1 VILGVAGSSPVTHP
15 TWRGPGQATDQGLS
29 RSGAARHGNRGTPY
43 VNVVRLNLALTDW
56 AGPAGFCIRRR

>member
-1 VILGVAGSSPVTHP
+1 VGRV
-15 TWRGPGQATDQGLS
+15 PGGAPDQSLS